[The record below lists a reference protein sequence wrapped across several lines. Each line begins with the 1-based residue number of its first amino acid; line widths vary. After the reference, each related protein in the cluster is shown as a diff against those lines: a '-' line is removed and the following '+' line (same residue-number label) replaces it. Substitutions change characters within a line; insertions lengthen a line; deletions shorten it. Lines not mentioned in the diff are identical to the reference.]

1 MQRCTVYDL
10 VCNTAEINCYVD
22 IMYDSAVNQ
31 LLIIAGNTINEFIYN
46 YDG

>member
-46 YDG
+46 SDG